1 MTHDTPPA
9 DALAL
14 RPAVDTAGPPAGRS
28 VVETLAAA
36 PSSLGPLPAAQS
48 LPVLQVVQSSGAL
61 RILAVLSTFLL
72 SALLGLVIARKAYQ
86 GYAATRSKP
95 MLYLAVGIVLLTA
108 VPALLSTVLTNL
120 TALPGYQVV
129 LVTNGAEILGL
140 LSVAY
145 SLYGDF

>member
-1 MTHDTPPA
+1 MTRHTLPV
-9 DALAL
+9 DALSLSRVTDASQ
-14 RPAVDTAGPPAGRS
+14 P
-28 VVETLAAA
+28 LAD
-36 PSSLGPLPAAQS
+36 GTAQS
-48 LPVLQVVQSSGAL
+48 LALDGTLPVLQVVQASGAL

-72 SALLGLVIARKAYQ
+72 SAVLGLVIARKAYQ
-86 GYAATRSKP
+86 GYATTRSKP

>member
-1 MTHDTPPA
+1 MTRHTLPA
-9 DALAL
+9 DALSLSRVTDASNPL
-14 RPAVDTAGPPAGRS
+14 GSQTVAD
-28 VVETLAAA
+28 TLA
-36 PSSLGPLPAAQS
+36 GQS
-48 LPVLQVVQSSGAL
+48 LPVLQVVQSSGTL

-72 SALLGLVIARKAYQ
+72 SAVLGLVIARKAYQ
-86 GYAATRSKP
+86 GYATTRSKP

>member
-1 MTHDTPPA
+1 MTQNT
-9 DALAL
+9 
-14 RPAVDTAGPPAGRS
+14 
-28 VVETLAAA
+28 
-36 PSSLGPLPAAQS
+36 LPAALTLSADVLVDQS
-48 LPVLQVVQSSGAL
+48 LPVLQVVQASGGL

-72 SALLGLVIARKAYQ
+72 SAVLGLVIARKAYQ
-86 GYAATRSKP
+86 GYTATRSKP

-120 TALPGYQVV
+120 TVLPGYQVV

>member
-1 MTHDTPPA
+1 MTQDT
-9 DALAL
+9 
-14 RPAVDTAGPPAGRS
+14 
-28 VVETLAAA
+28 
-36 PSSLGPLPAAQS
+36 LPAALTLSADVLVDQS
-48 LPVLQVVQSSGAL
+48 LPVLQVVQASGGL

-72 SALLGLVIARKAYQ
+72 SAVLGLVIARKAYQ
-86 GYAATRSKP
+86 GYATTRSKP

>member
-1 MTHDTPPA
+1 MTPTPLPA
-9 DALAL
+9 DALPHARVTDASHAL
-14 RPAVDTAGPPAGRS
+14 ADG
-28 VVETLAAA
+28 
-36 PSSLGPLPAAQS
+36 AAQS
-48 LPVLQVVQSSGAL
+48 LALDGTLPVLQVVQASGAL

-72 SALLGLVIARKAYQ
+72 SAVLGLVIARKAYQ
-86 GYAATRSKP
+86 GYATSRSKP

-108 VPALLSTVLTNL
+108 VPALLSTVLANL

>member
-1 MTHDTPPA
+1 MTRHTLPA
-9 DALAL
+9 DALSLSRVTDASNPL
-14 RPAVDTAGPPAGRS
+14 GAQTVAD
-28 VVETLAAA
+28 TLA
-36 PSSLGPLPAAQS
+36 GQS
-48 LPVLQVVQSSGAL
+48 LPVLQVVQSSGTL

-72 SALLGLVIARKAYQ
+72 SAVLGLVIARKAYQ
-86 GYAATRSKP
+86 GYATTRSKP

>member
-1 MTHDTPPA
+1 MIRHTLLV
-9 DALAL
+9 DALSRSPVTDASHPL
-14 RPAVDTAGPPAGRS
+14 GAQTVADRVAG
-28 VVETLAAA
+28 
-36 PSSLGPLPAAQS
+36 QS

-72 SALLGLVIARKAYQ
+72 SAVLGLVIARKAYQ
-86 GYAATRSKP
+86 GYATTRSKP
-95 MLYLAVGIVLLTA
+95 MLYLAVGIVFLTA